1 MNRRGFRLGAQQS
14 VLQTANGLELLAG
27 KADPVSFF
35 WQSRQ
40 QRPIEGWMGT
50 DRCRQRLITCIG
62 DFESH
67 IQMGVFHRVGH
78 RQSKR
83 EWKVQTSFRVVSQ
96 NQGAGS

>member
-1 MNRRGFRLGAQQS
+1 MNGRGFRLGAQQS

-50 DRCRQRLITCIG
+50 DRRRQRPSPVLVISNPT
-62 DFESH
+62 
-67 IQMGVFHRVGH
+67 
-78 RQSKR
+78 SK
-83 EWKVQTSFRVVSQ
+83 WASST
-96 NQGAGS
+96 A